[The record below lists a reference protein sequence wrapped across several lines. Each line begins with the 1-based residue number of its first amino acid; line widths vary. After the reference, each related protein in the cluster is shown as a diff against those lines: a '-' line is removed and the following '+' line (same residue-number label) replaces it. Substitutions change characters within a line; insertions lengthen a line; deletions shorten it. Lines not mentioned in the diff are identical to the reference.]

1 MVSKVAAGG
10 VLLPLLLVASCG
22 VLTGPGEPH
31 LIVSTSQDMLNLSEE
46 GLAEIPFTI
55 ENRGGAPAFVSRC
68 GERIMTALDRRE
80 GESWAEYRGDG
91 CPAIYPMVSLEI
103 GPGQSVSSVLVVW
116 EPGVYRIRIGT
127 ESSGASDQWTVTS
140 NSFTVRPF
148 GART

>member
-1 MVSKVAAGG
+1 MVSRVAAGG
-10 VLLPLLLVASCG
+10 VLFPLLLVASCG
-22 VLTGPGEPH
+22 ILTGPGEPQ

-68 GERIMTALDRRE
+68 GERIMTAVDRRE
-80 GESWAEYRGDG
+80 GEAWSEYRGDG
-91 CPAIYPMVSLEI
+91 CPAIYAMIPLEI

-116 EPGVYRIRIGT
+116 EPGSYRIRIGT
-127 ESSGASDQWTVTS
+127 SSGASDQWTVTS